1 MTPMIRKLA
10 ISLVLLA
17 CSFSAFAQNAKDPV
31 SWLFLVNAK
40 SVAIEGNKL
49 ILSNVKPNVV
59 AFSDRPF
66 RKAKYISAITLS
78 KLWQDSRSADSFK
91 KDPPNAVIVAS
102 NANGTSSKDMVV
114 ELTSAQYSDNKLTFT
129 FKTLKGDLDG
139 VTNEPSLFIDTGGLM
154 QLVKYP

>member
-1 MTPMIRKLA
+1 MFRKLA
-10 ISLVLLA
+10 ISLLLLA
-17 CSFSAFAQNAKDPV
+17 CSFSTSSQNAKDPV

-66 RKAKYISAITLS
+66 RKAKHISATTLS

-102 NANGTSSKDMVV
+102 NADGTLSKDMVV
-114 ELTSAQYSDNKLTFT
+114 ELTGAQYASNKLTFT
-129 FKTLKGDLDG
+129 FKTIRGELDG

-154 QLVKYP
+154 QLVNYQP

>member
-1 MTPMIRKLA
+1 MIRKLA
-10 ISLVLLA
+10 ISFVLLA

-66 RKAKYISAITLS
+66 RKAEYISATTLS
-78 KLWQDSRSADSFK
+78 NLWKDSRSAESFK

-114 ELTSAQYSDNKLTFT
+114 ELTGAQYANNKLTFT
-129 FKTLKGDLDG
+129 FKTIRGELDG
-139 VTNEPSLFIDTGGLM
+139 VTNEPSLFIDSGGLM
-154 QLVKYP
+154 QLVKSPP